1 MPLAHFTNLLT
12 LNEEKYINER
22 RKLILENIFNDN
34 PIDFIRL
41 ELIKSDFLERIPIPM
56 VEPKYF

>member
-22 RKLILENIFNDN
+22 RKLILENIKRMYLVNQDYK
-34 PIDFIRL
+34 L
-41 ELIKSDFLERIPIPM
+41 MLQ
-56 VEPKYF
+56 